1 MKQGRYGSREILNAM
16 FIDYVTNKPFMYFD
30 YANTASNEWT
40 ADVTYATGG
49 SGAPRRISFF
59 GNRQS
64 TLTFETQIFSLK
76 HLAMLAGRDIESSQH
91 NIFKREVVTVKDN
104 AGSLVVNLQKAPLD
118 LSSMTILKF
127 ENGIATTEVTPA
139 SFNNTEVELTG
150 PGIAAGDEVEVYYQF
165 RTTTEAHKLRF
176 TTKNFPKYI
185 KIVGDTVFADEAA
198 EEAEFVSAQLIYYK
212 ARLQPNFTLN
222 LSPSGDPTT
231 LSLAFDIFP
240 VKVEGEDTM
249 ADLILYND

>member
-64 TLTFETQIFSLK
+64 TLTFETQIFTLK
-76 HLAMLAGRDIESSQH
+76 HLAMLAGRDIESSQQ
-91 NIFKREVVTVKDN
+91 NIFKREVVTVEDN
-104 AGSLVVNLQKAPLD
+104 AGKLVVNLQKTPLD
-118 LSSMTILKF
+118 LTSMTVLKF
-127 ENGIATTEVTPA
+127 ENGVATDDVTPTA
-139 SFNNTEVELTG
+139 INNTEVELTG
-150 PGIAAGDEVEVYYQF
+150 TGIAAGDEVEVFYQF

-185 KIVGDTVFADEAA
+185 KIVGDTVFADEVS
-198 EEAEFVSAQLIYYK
+198 EEAEFASAQLIYYK

-222 LSPSGDPTT
+222 LSPTGDPTT
-231 LSLAFDIFP
+231 LSLVFDIFP